1 MAPRLRRVEMV
12 ARNRETVLAAA
23 RRVFIDRGYTGATLE
38 AIAEEAGFS
47 TGVMYSQFESKADL
61 FMTLLEQRIEERTGQ
76 AERISAEYAGLEGLN
91 RLLEAGG
98 EDAVA
103 EAAWT
108 RVLVEFRVLAS
119 RDPSLNARYGAAHDR
134 NLDRVAAALERLFVQ
149 DGLQPAFPPRVMAE
163 FMLALATGLNLERAA
178 NPDALPFE
186 VLWRMVPRAL
196 GFTVAEEASPPLP
209 AHPRNRRSRI
219 DRTGGDR

>member
-1 MAPRLRRVEMV
+1 MAPRLRRVEMA

-61 FMTLLEQRIEERTGQ
+61 FLTLLEQRIEERTGQ

-108 RVLVEFRVLAS
+108 RVLVEFR
-119 RDPSLNARYGAAHDR
+119 
-134 NLDRVAAALERLFVQ
+134 EFT
-149 DGLQPAFPPRVMAE
+149 GLGQHGWAIYCA
-163 FMLALATGLNLERAA
+163 ATGLAA
-178 NPDALPFE
+178 P
-186 VLWRMVPRAL
+186 VWSSRRWRR
-196 GFTVAEEASPPLP
+196 PP
-209 AHPRNRRSRI
+209 RSRS
-219 DRTGGDR
+219 RSQPESATNTPR